1 MILKTLIS
9 MLGCVWLGLELNKGI
24 SWARFEYPCPI
35 VIFRMVKD
43 QKSPSK
49 TDRADQTV
57 SHGDLTL
64 GEMVILTPPT
74 AWPRLAPTRF
84 ARELAKCWGISK
96 KKCNLLLQTS
106 FFAQSEP
113 NQHRKILWRVNI
125 NNYQK
130 SLTFDSPSQR
140 SAKTFKRGRATFSKR
155 LTTPKRNDISLPN
168 SEHLYKSSIWDHRG
182 NILDF
187 GHLLAL

>member
-43 QKSPSK
+43 QQSPSK

-84 ARELAKCWGISK
+84 ARELAKFWGISK

-130 SLTFDSPSQR
+130 KFNFWLTV
-140 SAKTFKRGRATFSKR
+140 AKECQNFQKGQ
-155 LTTPKRNDISLPN
+155 
-168 SEHLYKSSIWDHRG
+168 
-182 NILDF
+182 
-187 GHLLAL
+187 GHF